1 MPLPKCSPQEV
12 YNKKTKKCIE
22 IGGDVYKNII
32 KNNPDAF
39 KHYVSK
45 IAKATAPKSEC
56 LLPHQVYNK
65 HTGKCVNI
73 GSKSFIAAIVKNTM
87 IFNDQMD
94 KIGKFLKNN
103 PPASVKKL
111 SKTQTAIKKPPNT
124 QTDVSPN
131 ETLANIQ
138 AAIKKTQKTQ
148 AAVKKTQK
156 TQAAVKKTQKTQ
168 AAVIKNEPK
177 TPSTKDDLDIT
188 SKLLLKRQ
196 PVPTLSG
203 KTSFLFMKKVTK
215 YLKTMTPRIRSQFNT
230 SKLPNDI
237 LIRKNTI
244 IYLPYINFYSQS
256 IKFVNISKLKII
268 RSIHMLRIPRNN
280 FYDYFYKHVLKQNV
294 NPAIIDT
301 EWFLNMQKYFRDLTA
316 SERWSVYSYSK
327 FGDVYMNLLE
337 RGMTINYS
345 NIHLETLMYEIL
357 NSVSRKE
364 FKDLLKDYEDR
375 KKFIIQGFPPFSEIL
390 KYKTGVVGGKFH
402 EYLRLL
408 NSNSL
413 DEGFLKKMIKNL
425 SDRLHGVIA
434 GSPSTKK
441 TMIVYRGVK
450 DSFFTADNYTSPLKK
465 NEVFVNKGF
474 VSTSLL
480 HTVSLKSFT
489 DLSSKCCFKVI
500 TILPGTKCIPLIG
513 LSHFNDEIEILLDR
527 NAKYLIRD
535 KYITKAPLDEMTTY
549 SNTVSLS
556 EIKVSEIII
565 A

>member
-138 AAIKKTQKTQ
+138 AAI
-148 AAVKKTQK
+148 KKTQK

-549 SNTVSLS
+549 SNTVRLS